1 VVGVVLPVLTR
12 GVCFFPILEGAE
24 ERVDGAILEL
34 GDPEAEYCY
43 VVEGHEHETL

>member
-1 VVGVVLPVLTR
+1 VVGVVLLLPMR

-24 ERVDGAILEL
+24 ERVDGAISEL
-34 GDPEAEYCY
+34 GDPEAECCY